1 MSEEINE
8 EGKWYNSILNIMC
21 MYLCIHIKLYTL
33 HTHIKYTCYANISN
47 LNKVRMDSA
56 IMASLKP

>member
-8 EGKWYNSILNIMC
+8 EGKWYNFILNIMC
-21 MYLCIHIKLYTL
+21 MYLCIYIKLYIL
-33 HTHIKYTCYANISN
+33 YIYIKYICYVNILN

-56 IMASLKP
+56 IMVFFKL